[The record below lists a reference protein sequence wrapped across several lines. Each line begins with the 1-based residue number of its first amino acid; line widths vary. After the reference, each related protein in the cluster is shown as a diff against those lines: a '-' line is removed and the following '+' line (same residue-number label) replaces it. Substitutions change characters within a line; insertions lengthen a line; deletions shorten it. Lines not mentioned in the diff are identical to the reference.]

1 MDDFFQEY
9 ETAFDAWTGTKP
21 HQRSSRLSVSNTGD
35 PGVVGPPA
43 VARLYD
49 AMSNGPW
56 SEPVEGGRP
65 SNWRWREPSR
75 RGSKEPGAEANGDT
89 DDLSEVAL
97 ERAIVAT
104 AGHENWTYQMSTSSG
119 MGSKQTN
126 KRRAI
131 DLVTRIDDD
140 TYRFTE
146 LKLNSN
152 TPLFAVR
159 EILGYGLAYLHTRRC
174 IAQPPEAKAWM
185 RATEVELAVL
195 APKDWYDGY
204 VGQLFCP
211 STEIRWLVEAINA
224 GLRSLQERFV
234 GLSRLSLELQAFHR
248 ALSTDEMARAIAT
261 AQVFPYP
268 LNMPGDDRR
277 SGA

>member
-1 MDDFFQEY
+1 MDNFFQEY
-9 ETAFDAWTGTKP
+9 ETAFDGWTGTKP

-43 VARLYD
+43 VASLYD
-49 AMSNGPW
+49 AMSNSPW

-65 SNWRWREPSR
+65 SNWRWREPSSC
-75 RGSKEPGAEANGDT
+75 GSKEPGAEANGDT
-89 DDLSEVAL
+89 DDPSEVAL

-119 MGSKQTN
+119 MGSKQQN

-146 LKLNSN
+146 LKLNRG
-152 TPLFAVR
+152 TPLFAIR

-174 IAQPPEAKAWM
+174 IAQSHKAKAWM
-185 RATEVELAVL
+185 RATNVELAVL
-195 APKDWYDGY
+195 GPTDWYDGY
-204 VGQLFCP
+204 VGRLCP
-211 STEIRWLVEAINA
+211 AAELRWLVEAINH
-224 GLRSLQERFV
+224 GLHALSQRFD
-234 GLSRLSLELQAFHR
+234 GLSRLVLELRAFERAPLDRMANAIANARDVPYSLETSR
-248 ALSTDEMARAIAT
+248 IDR
-261 AQVFPYP
+261 V
-268 LNMPGDDRR
+268 PG
-277 SGA
+277 A